1 MRYHIVLFDLD
12 GTLTESGIGITRS
25 VAYALR
31 KHGIEEPDQKK
42 LDRISEL
49 TRISRVRDLTAEEQA
64 ERESLRNEYRA
75 AMRASLEGNLSNTY
89 IQYPDGTKK
98 KVERKD

>member
-1 MRYHIVLFDLD
+1 M
-12 GTLTESGIGITRS
+12 
-25 VAYALR
+25 
-31 KHGIEEPDQKK
+31 DQKK

-49 TRISRVRDLTAEEQA
+49 TRISRVRELTAEEQA

-75 AMRASLEGNLSNTY
+75 SMRASLEGNLRNTY

>member
-1 MRYHIVLFDLD
+1 M
-12 GTLTESGIGITRS
+12 
-25 VAYALR
+25 
-31 KHGIEEPDQKK
+31 DQKK

-49 TRISRVRDLTAEEQA
+49 TRISRVRDLTTEEQA